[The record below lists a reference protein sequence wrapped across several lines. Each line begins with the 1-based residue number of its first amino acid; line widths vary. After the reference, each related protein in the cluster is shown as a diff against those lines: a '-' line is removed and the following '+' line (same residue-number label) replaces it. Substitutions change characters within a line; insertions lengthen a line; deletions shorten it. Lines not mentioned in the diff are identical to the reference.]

1 VSTTTRR
8 GALAVHPG
16 ALGDVLLAVPALRRL
31 RETEGAVTLAA
42 QPQLARLVAA
52 LGEADEARDLDSLR
66 LDALFAGDGAAML
79 PDVARVVCW
88 LGSRDPDFVR
98 RLRAQAPCAMVAPSV
113 ADGLVW
119 QHLLATC
126 GGAVSPACAPVR
138 VPPAVTDGGRAA
150 LEALGWD
157 GRQRVLVVHAGAGGV
172 AKRWPAE
179 GFRGAVEDVSRRHG
193 LCIVLHEGPAD
204 AEAVD
209 ALMPGVPAALRLRR
223 PELTT
228 LAGVLALSTAYL
240 GNDSGVSHL
249 AAAVGTPSVV
259 LFATANLA
267 WRPWAREPE
276 IIKVTPASLEARDVA
291 TVRAALARRL
301 A

>member
-1 VSTTTRR
+1 
-8 GALAVHPG
+8 
-16 ALGDVLLAVPALRRL
+16 
-31 RETEGAVTLAA
+31 
-42 QPQLARLVAA
+42 
-52 LGEADEARDLDSLR
+52 
-66 LDALFAGDGAAML
+66 
-79 PDVARVVCW
+79 
-88 LGSRDPDFVR
+88 
-98 RLRAQAPCAMVAPSV
+98 
-113 ADGLVW
+113 
-119 QHLLATC
+119 
-126 GGAVSPACAPVR
+126 
-138 VPPAVTDGGRAA
+138 
-150 LEALGWD
+150 
-157 GRQRVLVVHAGAGGV
+157 
-172 AKRWPAE
+172 
-179 GFRGAVEDVSRRHG
+179 
-193 LCIVLHEGPAD
+193 
-204 AEAVD
+204 
-209 ALMPGVPAALRLRR
+209 VPAALRLRR